1 MTRDALRQ
9 LEQVVWP
16 SQSGRHAW
24 MILDAARDSRIF
36 PMLLECHL
44 EYSCL
49 YSGTL
54 PPLLSMAAP
63 YLVRLEYDYRD
74 TRRFIRGAWGNSW
87 GVLLHCDESM
97 KALRRHLRGLLVV
110 RDPAGQQLLFRYYDP
125 RVLRVY
131 LPTCTTSEL
140 RTVFG
145 PVQSFWLED
154 ESKEILITLNLL
166 DGRLVNKEIELDA
179 HDSE

>member
-1 MTRDALRQ
+1 
-9 LEQVVWP
+9 
-16 SQSGRHAW
+16 

-74 TRRFIRGAWGNSW
+74 TRRFILHAWGNSW
-87 GVLLHCDESM
+87 GVFLHCDESS
-97 KALRRHLRGLLVV
+97 KSLRRHLRELLVV
-110 RDPAGQQLLFRYYDP
+110 RDAQDQKLLFRYYDP

-131 LPTCTTSEL
+131 LPTCTPGEL
-140 RTVFG
+140 RSVFG
-145 PVQSFWLED
+145 PVNKFWLED
-154 ESKEILITLNLL
+154 ESSGTLIAFSFTSGQLTTEKIAL
-166 DGRLVNKEIELDA
+166 GATA
-179 HDSE
+179 H